1 MEENK
6 SLGTPET
13 SGVGLVTDVATV
25 AQAVLA
31 TASATQGGGAPRGL
45 ADLADADDSLALPR
59 WTSAMAAARQPNAIA
74 ELLWR
79 YHHTYGAGVLENEY
93 PAEMPDYRLV
103 APESI
108 TKSCLVTT
116 WELREDLDR
125 FRSLTDDDEVSSSA
139 YERVVWTVTGIN
151 PETGL
156 TTLNRGGGAGPDD
169 GIRPHRSFEAAEWKE
184 AWAAGEVGL
193 WAPQLGEVVLCYN
206 SCSKATKSSPSIVQV
221 VDYPQTVPDPCLKAT
236 DKVRVWHPRVGKVTV
251 EPAWRL
257 APCCLPRNTRLL
269 ACSEIAGVTNGV
281 ITMLVEVEESF
292 DAQLRLEDTRT
303 GAGGVLVRP
312 IINGIG
318 QPPLELPWHV
328 LQPLGRS
335 VTSFCTLFNNKGLMD
350 CYVIAPKDVE
360 EWALPLVY
368 TSCPSSL
375 DRPYPTKASSASG
388 TGLGSRS
395 SSSSVSHQAANSQ
408 RLGSGATPQQH
419 SSRAGSVA
427 SELRLGNPSP
437 TSSATVAR
445 LQLRIPPPSPLK
457 SGADSY
463 DSSSA
468 PSTTSSMRALE
479 LQAKLDEQER
489 LRAQDRAKMKEQER
503 LHALEK
509 SKWEGQMR
517 MLVEEQSRRDATRGP
532 VRSTGGLRRQ
542 DGPERFAQQVS
553 TRLPLGHEHS
563 SSGPARRVEAERHSR
578 VIATS
583 DNVHPQSIRDMTT
596 GDRARSS
603 SQRVSSRPMQ
613 QAAAASETAAMLGV
627 SPVHTSISK
636 PAVHTVKEDYGAF
649 CNRTLADYQEKGV
662 RLDRDQLNSLW
673 RREEQKRGLGNV
685 VGGDWAFDVRPT
697 ERRVATGGAMGL
709 QADMPPPAPRG
720 LDNRVAAT
728 KETVDLVGDIGTDPR
743 TTIQVGGVS
752 QRAVANQ
759 QAITDQE
766 RELAYW
772 KEQHASQ
779 SEAIAGLTQ
788 KVDMVQVA
796 MEDKVK
802 EVRDAERAARQI
814 MGQELVKT
822 MAQAREEKT
831 SSNIPLP
838 RRVVGNAGPGVVT
851 LSSKVQ
857 GDVPLFRS
865 DGNLQLP
872 SGVAV
877 GTDVTDDAVKY
888 LALVRD
894 FTYNTTKGGPPAP
907 SHLYTVFTK
916 GLDRIATGWLT
927 SYMEKPGRED
937 AELSAS
943 QVTEELWE
951 QLKRDFVKRFPE
963 DQRRAR
969 AVDACRRLRLAPGT
983 RIRAFVEELTVLHKR
998 SLTSI
1003 ERAEP
1008 AVRMAGFMRLLC
1020 DILSLSATDAGS
1032 SAFSRRVGILTNVV
1046 RAKEKIL
1053 QRTQS
1058 VDLDTDALG
1067 TLLEDKEE
1075 EFVNENY
1082 LESWESLLVAETEG
1096 RQQGKGRRHDILGGN
1111 AADTLSSPSSATDAN
1126 VGMGSN
1132 ATPGAPPGP
1141 NGQDVQRQT
1150 NQANQQLADVHSRI
1164 NTLVS
1169 MMQQLQQQQ
1178 QMQQQMQQAQQYMV
1192 PQQRQQWG
1200 AGVGGGG
1207 RGGQYVPGGGPTA
1220 WNQGPI
1226 NGGMTGRGRGGA
1238 GRFNNRPYQQFGS
1251 RPGQGQVPV
1260 HVADM
1265 PDARRTGAGEVS
1277 AAANPVAM
1285 VAVTA
1290 AMVDELVSLGDA
1302 FDTFEFG
1309 DVVECC
1315 LACTDE
1321 VRGVSVSQLEAR
1333 HLIAVCNAAL
1343 VPPVCETQ
1351 PQHKQQAAGAA
1362 QLAVNNVKRPV
1373 GVQLLK
1379 AFVTIE
1385 RYSHAWTVGPWR
1397 TGNVQATRG
1406 FVLILKLL

>member
-1 MEENK
+1 
-6 SLGTPET
+6 
-13 SGVGLVTDVATV
+13 
-25 AQAVLA
+25 
-31 TASATQGGGAPRGL
+31 
-45 ADLADADDSLALPR
+45 
-59 WTSAMAAARQPNAIA
+59 MAAARQPNAIA
-74 ELLWR
+74 ELLWQYR
-79 YHHTYGAGVLENEY
+79 RSYGAGVLENEY

-184 AWAAGEVGL
+184 AWADGEVGL

-236 DKVRVWHPRVGKVTV
+236 DK
-251 EPAWRL
+251 
-257 APCCLPRNTRLL
+257 
-269 ACSEIAGVTNGV
+269 
-281 ITMLVEVEESF
+281 
-292 DAQLRLEDTRT
+292 
-303 GAGGVLVRP
+303 
-312 IINGIG
+312 
-318 QPPLELPWHV
+318 
-328 LQPLGRS
+328 
-335 VTSFCTLFNNKGLMD
+335 
-350 CYVIAPKDVE
+350 
-360 EWALPLVY
+360 
-368 TSCPSSL
+368 
-375 DRPYPTKASSASG
+375 
-388 TGLGSRS
+388 
-395 SSSSVSHQAANSQ
+395 
-408 RLGSGATPQQH
+408 
-419 SSRAGSVA
+419 
-427 SELRLGNPSP
+427 
-437 TSSATVAR
+437 
-445 LQLRIPPPSPLK
+445 
-457 SGADSY
+457 
-463 DSSSA
+463 
-468 PSTTSSMRALE
+468 
-479 LQAKLDEQER
+479 
-489 LRAQDRAKMKEQER
+489 
-503 LHALEK
+503 
-509 SKWEGQMR
+509 
-517 MLVEEQSRRDATRGP
+517 
-532 VRSTGGLRRQ
+532 
-542 DGPERFAQQVS
+542 DGPDRFAQQVS
-553 TRLPLGHEHS
+553 TRLPMGHEHS

-613 QAAAASETAAMLGV
+613 QAAAASETTAMLGV

-636 PAVHTVKEDYGAF
+636 PAVPTVKGDYGAL
-649 CNRTLADYQEKGV
+649 CTRTLADYQEKGV

-685 VGGDWAFDVRPT
+685 VGGGWAFDVRPT

-728 KETVDLVGDIGTDPR
+728 KDTVDLVGDIGTDPR

-796 MEDKVK
+796 LEDKVK
-802 EVRDAERAARQI
+802 DVRDAERAARQI

-838 RRVVGNAGPGVVT
+838 RRVVGSAGPGVVT

-872 SGVAV
+872 SGATV

-888 LALVRD
+888 LAL
-894 FTYNTTKGGPPAP
+894 
-907 SHLYTVFTK
+907 
-916 GLDRIATGWLT
+916 
-927 SYMEKPGRED
+927 
-937 AELSAS
+937 
-943 QVTEELWE
+943 VTEELWE

-963 DQRRAR
+963 DQRCAR

-983 RIRAFVEELTVLHKR
+983 RIRAFVEELKVLHKR
-998 SLTSI
+998 SLSSI

-1008 AVRMAGFMRLLC
+1008 AVRMAGFMRLLWNT
-1020 DILSLSATDAGS
+1020 LSLSATDAGS

-1067 TLLEDKEE
+1067 ALLEDKEE

-1096 RQQGKGRRHDILGGN
+1096 RQQGKGRRREILGGN

-1169 MMQQLQQQQ
+1169 MM
-1178 QMQQQMQQAQQYMV
+1178 
-1192 PQQRQQWG
+1192 
-1200 AGVGGGG
+1200 
-1207 RGGQYVPGGGPTA
+1207 
-1220 WNQGPI
+1220 
-1226 NGGMTGRGRGGA
+1226 
-1238 GRFNNRPYQQFGS
+1238 
-1251 RPGQGQVPV
+1251 
-1260 HVADM
+1260 H
-1265 PDARRTGAGEVS
+1265 
-1277 AAANPVAM
+1277 
-1285 VAVTA
+1285 
-1290 AMVDELVSLGDA
+1290 
-1302 FDTFEFG
+1302 
-1309 DVVECC
+1309 
-1315 LACTDE
+1315 
-1321 VRGVSVSQLEAR
+1321 
-1333 HLIAVCNAAL
+1333 
-1343 VPPVCETQ
+1343 
-1351 PQHKQQAAGAA
+1351 
-1362 QLAVNNVKRPV
+1362 
-1373 GVQLLK
+1373 
-1379 AFVTIE
+1379 
-1385 RYSHAWTVGPWR
+1385 
-1397 TGNVQATRG
+1397 
-1406 FVLILKLL
+1406 